1 MRITHM
7 KEMEEEKAGDG
18 DEGNLVGVDSIMV
31 MGVAIQL
38 EQHQQAV
45 LLAVKLCSSNL

>member
-7 KEMEEEKAGDG
+7 KKMEEEKARDG
-18 DEGNLVGVDSIMV
+18 DKGNLVGMGSITV

-38 EQHQQAV
+38 EQHQRVV